1 MKLKPDL
8 NRNRCAGVGR
18 LMGWIAA
25 LLVLAISGCGSD
37 SGEQAQPPNI
47 IFFILDDVGIDQM
60 SAFGYG
66 GAVGVPQTPVID
78 TLVKSGVMFRNTW
91 AMAECS
97 PSRAMFFNGRYP
109 IRTGIANAI
118 TPSDLANSQMSP
130 YESTTPAI
138 LKSAGYASGIFGKT
152 HLTGSAR
159 NPSNNPYGATA
170 QFQLGWDQFSGWGEG
185 APESI
190 DTTAGGVATTGISYP
205 CGFVPGTTSSSG
217 AHIANG
223 ADAGACYTVD
233 NHCSQLSSTAYAPG
247 RTCLERGGIFV
258 PNGVCTSPRPANL
271 NFTLQNGYYVGD
283 LLFNDSNG
291 QATSAPPDDPSGKAR
306 GYRSTLEANLAIDW
320 IKSRP
325 KNQPWMATV
334 SFSSAH
340 TPYQPPPS
348 SLLPSGTPAFDGTD
362 CTSGSSDRTLMT
374 QMVEA
379 MDREIGR
386 VLVDSG
392 VAKRNADGSIAY
404 DPAKSNTMVVVIGD
418 NGSYVYTVK
427 EPFDAKYSK
436 GYVNQ
441 TGVWVPLL
449 VAGPLVVQPGRS
461 VDAMVNVADLF
472 ELFGEIAGINVRD
485 AVPAAHA
492 LDAESMLPYLTDPGA
507 SPIRDSN
514 FTHLATNARAPSTV
528 QGACVIEAADVCT
541 TLFPQ
546 ASLCKDEGG
555 VWYGS
560 GTTVPGVAAV
570 SANGFTSCC
579 QVNEF
584 QLAHGQ
590 DAYSILP
597 DLQQA
602 VRNSGYKLLRIVGP
616 EWVPANGAVPGQC
629 ISNEQ
634 YQFYRIDQATPIPRL
649 DRPSGLLANNLGTT
663 GLTGEDLSNYNWLL
677 SKLQSINNSVVAC
690 PGDGN
695 LDGVVDA
702 KDIED
707 YNTWATRS
715 GGTSTWFDFNLDG
728 KTDSADLAIIRANL
742 GKTCAGSR

>member
-1 MKLKPDL
+1 MNHKPDL
-8 NRNRCAGVGR
+8 MSAQRAGVGR
-18 LMGWIAA
+18 RMGWMAA

-37 SGEQAQPPNI
+37 SGSEQQPPNI

-60 SAFGYG
+60 TAFGYG
-66 GAVGVPQTPVID
+66 GTVDVPQTPVID
-78 TLVKSGVMFRNTW
+78 TLVKGGVIFRNTW

-109 IRTGIANAI
+109 IRTGITDAI
-118 TPSDLANSQMSP
+118 LPSDLAQSQMSP

-152 HLTGSAR
+152 HFTGSAD

-170 QFQLGWDQFSGWGEG
+170 QFQLGWDQFSGWGDG
-185 APESI
+185 APNSI

-205 CGFVPGTTSSSG
+205 CGYVPGTTSSSG
-217 AHIANG
+217 GTIANG
-223 ADAGACYTVD
+223 ADAGACYTID
-233 NHCSQLSSTAYAPG
+233 NRCSQLSSTAYAPG
-247 RTCLERGGIFV
+247 RTCLESGGIFV

-271 NFTLQNGYYVGD
+271 DFTLQNGYYVGD

-320 IKSRP
+320 IKSRS

-334 SFSSAH
+334 SFSTAH
-340 TPYQPPPS
+340 TPYQPPPTA
-348 SLLPSGTPAFDGTD
+348 LLPSGTPAYDGTS
-362 CTSGSSDRTLMT
+362 CTSGSSDRTLAT
-374 QMVEA
+374 QMIES

-386 VLVDSG
+386 VLVESG
-392 VAKRNADGSIAY
+392 VATRNADGSIAY
-404 DPAKSNTMVVVIGD
+404 DPAQSNTMVVVIGD
-418 NGSYVYTVK
+418 NGSYVYNVK
-427 EPFDAKYSK
+427 EPFDPKYAK

-472 ELFGEIAGINVRD
+472 ALFGEIAGINVRD

-514 FTHLATNARAPSTV
+514 FTHLATNARASTTV
-528 QGACVIEAADVCT
+528 QGACVLVAANACT
-541 TLFPQ
+541 TLFPR
-546 ASLCKDEGG
+546 ASVCSDEGG

-560 GTTVPGVAAV
+560 GTTVPGVPTG
-570 SANGFTSCC
+570 GFTTCC

-584 QLAHGQ
+584 LLAQ
-590 DAYSILP
+590 TPPQSAYPILP
-597 DLQQA
+597 DVQQA
-602 VRNSGYKLLRIVGP
+602 VRNSSYKLLRIVGP
-616 EWVPANGAVPGQC
+616 EWVPANGTAPGQC
-629 ISNEQ
+629 VTNEQ
-634 YQFYRIDQATPIPRL
+634 YQFYRIDQATPIPRI
-649 DRPSGLLANNLGTT
+649 DRPTNPGANNLGTI

-677 SKLQSINNSVVAC
+677 SELQSINNSVVDC

-702 KDIED
+702 KDVED

-728 KTDSADLAIIRANL
+728 KTDGDDLATIRANL

>member
-8 NRNRCAGVGR
+8 IGAQGAGVGR
-18 LMGWIAA
+18 RMGWIAA
-25 LLVLAISGCGSD
+25 LLVLAISGCFGSD
-37 SGEQAQPPNI
+37 SGNEPQPPNI

-66 GAVGVPQTPVID
+66 GAVNVPQTPVID

-109 IRTGIANAI
+109 IRTGITDAI
-118 TPSDLANSQMSP
+118 TSSDLANSQMSP
-130 YESTTPAI
+130 YESTTPTI
-138 LKSAGYASGIFGKT
+138 LKTAGYASGIFGKT
-152 HLTGSAR
+152 HFTGSAI
-159 NPSNNPYGATA
+159 NPSTNPYGSTA

-185 APESI
+185 APHAL

-205 CGFVPGTTSSSG
+205 CGYVPGATSPSG
-217 AHIANG
+217 TIANG

-233 NHCSQLSSTAYAPG
+233 NHCSQLSSTSNPPG
-247 RTCLERGGIFV
+247 RTCLERGGILV
-258 PNGVCTSPRPANL
+258 PNGVCTTPRPANL
-271 NFTLQNGYYVGD
+271 DFTLQNGYYVGE

-306 GYRSTLEANLAIDW
+306 GYRSTLEASLAIDW

-340 TPYQPPPS
+340 SPYQPPPA

-362 CTSGSSDRTLMT
+362 CTSASSDRTLMT
-374 QMVEA
+374 QMIEA

-392 VAKRNADGSIAY
+392 VATRNADGSIAY
-404 DPAKSNTMVVVIGD
+404 DPAQSNTMVVVIGD

-427 EPFDAKYSK
+427 APFDAQYSK

-441 TGVWVPLL
+441 TGVWVPLV
-449 VAGPLVVQPGRS
+449 VAGPLVVQPGRY

-472 ELFGEIAGINVRD
+472 ALFGEIAGINVRD
-485 AVPAAHA
+485 AVPSTHA

-507 SPIRDSN
+507 SPIRDVN
-514 FTHLATNARAPSTV
+514 FTHLESNARAPSTV
-528 QGACVIEAADVCT
+528 QAPCVIEAANVCT

-546 ASLCKDEGG
+546 VGLCKDEGG

-560 GTTVPGVAAV
+560 GSPVLGVPEG
-570 SANGFTSCC
+570 GFTTCC

-584 QLAHGQ
+584 RLAQTPPLSTYG
-590 DAYSILP
+590 ILP

-602 VRNSGYKLLRIVGP
+602 VRNSNYKLLRISGP
-616 EWVPANGAVPGQC
+616 EWVPASGAVAGQC
-629 ISNEQ
+629 ITNEQ
-634 YQFYRIDQATPIPRL
+634 YQFYRIDQAKPIPRL
-649 DRPSGLLANNLGTT
+649 DRPTNPGANNLGTT
-663 GLTGEDLSNYNWLL
+663 GLTGEDLSNYNWLV
-677 SKLQSINNSVVAC
+677 SKLQSINNSVVDC

-695 LDGVVDA
+695 LDGVVNAQDV
-702 KDIED
+702 KD

-715 GGTSTWFDFNLDG
+715 GGTSTWFDFNFDG
-728 KTDSADLAIIRANL
+728 KTDSVDLATIRANL

>member
-1 MKLKPDL
+1 MNLKPDL
-8 NRNRCAGVGR
+8 IGAHRAGVGR
-18 LMGWIAA
+18 RMGWIAA
-25 LLVLAISGCGSD
+25 LLVLATSGCYFGSD
-37 SGEQAQPPNI
+37 SGETPQPPNI

-66 GAVGVPQTPVID
+66 GAVDAPQTPVID
-78 TLVKSGVMFRNTW
+78 TLVRSGVMFRNTW

-109 IRTGIANAI
+109 IRTGITDAI
-118 TPSDLANSQMSP
+118 TSSDLANSQMSP
-130 YESTTPAI
+130 YESTTPTV
-138 LKSAGYASGIFGKT
+138 LKTAGYASGIFGKT
-152 HLTGSAR
+152 HFTGSAM
-159 NPSNNPYGATA
+159 NPSNNPYGSTA
-170 QFQLGWDQFSGWGEG
+170 EFQLGWDQFSGWGEG
-185 APESI
+185 APHSI
-190 DTTAGGVATTGISYP
+190 DTTAGGVAPTGTYQ
-205 CGFVPGTTSSSG
+205 CGYVPGTTSPSG
-217 AHIANG
+217 DPIANG

-233 NHCSQLSSTAYAPG
+233 NRCSALASTVNAPG

-258 PNGVCTSPRPANL
+258 PNGVCTSPRPATL
-271 NFTLQNGYYVGD
+271 DFTSQNGYYVGE

-291 QATSAPPDDPSGKAR
+291 QATSAPPDDPSGKSR
-306 GYRSTLEANLAIDW
+306 GYRSTLEANLAVDW

-340 TPYQPPPS
+340 SPYQPPPT
-348 SLLPSGTPAFDGTD
+348 SLLPSGTPAFAGTD
-362 CTSGSSDRTLMT
+362 CTSTPSDRTLMT
-374 QMVEA
+374 QMLEA

-392 VAKRNADGSIAY
+392 VATRNSDGSIAY
-404 DPAKSNTMVVVIGD
+404 DPAKSNTMVVVVGD
-418 NGSYVYTVK
+418 NGSYVYTVR
-427 EPFDAKYSK
+427 EPFDPKYSK

-485 AVPAAHA
+485 AVPATHT

-507 SPIRDSN
+507 SPIRDVN
-514 FTHLATNARAPSTV
+514 FTHIASNARASTTV
-528 QGACVIEAADVCT
+528 QAPCVIEAANVCT

-546 ASLCKDEGG
+546 VGLCTDEGG
-555 VWYGS
+555 TWYGS
-560 GTTVPGVAAV
+560 GSTVEGVPPGGYTT
-570 SANGFTSCC
+570 CC

-584 QLAHGQ
+584 RLANSQ
-590 DAYSILP
+590 TAYGILP
-597 DLQQA
+597 ELQQA
-602 VRNSGYKLLRIVGP
+602 VRNSSYKLLRIAGP

-629 ISNEQ
+629 ITNEQ
-634 YQFYRIDQATPIPRL
+634 YQFYRIDQAAPIPRI
-649 DRPSGLLANNLGTT
+649 DRPSDPGANNLGTT
-663 GLTGEDLSNYNWLL
+663 GLTGEDLSNYNGLL

-695 LDGVVDA
+695 LDGVVNA

>member
-8 NRNRCAGVGR
+8 IGAQRAGVGR
-18 LMGWIAA
+18 RMGWIAA
-25 LLVLAISGCGSD
+25 LLVLAISGCFGSD
-37 SGEQAQPPNI
+37 SGNEQQPPNI

-66 GAVGVPQTPVID
+66 GADDVPQTPVID

-118 TPSDLANSQMSP
+118 TPADLANSQMSP

-152 HLTGSAR
+152 HFTGSPL

-185 APESI
+185 APGSI
-190 DTTAGGVATTGISYP
+190 DTTAGGVADPGTYE
-205 CGFVPGTTSSSG
+205 CGFVPGATSSSG
-217 AHIANG
+217 DPIANG

-233 NHCSQLSSTAYAPG
+233 NHCSQLSSTSNPPG
-247 RTCLERGGIFV
+247 RTCLERGGILV
-258 PNGVCTSPRPANL
+258 PDGMCTSPRPANVD
-271 NFTLQNGYYVGD
+271 FTLQNGYYVGD

-291 QATSAPPDDPSGKAR
+291 QATSAPPGDPSGKAR
-306 GYRSTLEANLAIDW
+306 GYRSTLEASLAIDW

-340 TPYQPPPS
+340 TPYQPPPT

-362 CTSGSSDRTLMT
+362 CTRGSSDRTLMT
-374 QMVEA
+374 QMIEA

-392 VAKRNADGSIAY
+392 VATRNADGSIAY
-404 DPAKSNTMVVVIGD
+404 DPAQSNTMVVVIGD

-427 EPFDAKYSK
+427 EPFDPRYSK

-485 AVPAAHA
+485 AVPATHA

-507 SPIRDSN
+507 SPIRDVS
-514 FTHLATNARAPSTV
+514 FTHLATNKRAPSTV
-528 QGACVIEAADVCT
+528 QGACVIEVASVCT

-546 ASLCKDEGG
+546 ASLCTDEGG
-555 VWYGS
+555 VWYGNGS
-560 GTTVPGVAAV
+560 EVDNVPPG
-570 SANGFTSCC
+570 GFTNCC

-584 QLAHGQ
+584 QLAQGK

-597 DLQQA
+597 DVQQA
-602 VRNSGYKLLRIVGP
+602 VRNSNYKLLRTEGP
-616 EWVPANGAVPGQC
+616 EWVPANGSVPGQC
-629 ISNEQ
+629 ITKTQ
-634 YQFYRIDQATPIPRL
+634 DQFYRIDQATPIPRL
-649 DRPSGLLANNLGTT
+649 DRPTNPGANNLGTT
-663 GLTGEDLSNYNWLL
+663 GLTGEDLSNYNSLL
-677 SKLQSINNSVVAC
+677 SELQSINNSVVDC

-695 LDGVVDA
+695 LDGVVNA
-702 KDIED
+702 KDVED

-715 GGTSTWFDFNLDG
+715 GGTSTWFDFNFDG
-728 KTDSADLAIIRANL
+728 KTDSDDLAVIRANL

>member
-1 MKLKPDL
+1 MKLKTDL
-8 NRNRCAGVGR
+8 IGAQGAGVGR
-18 LMGWIAA
+18 RWGWIAA
-25 LLVLAISGCGSD
+25 LLVLATSGCGFGSD
-37 SGEQAQPPNI
+37 SGNEQQPPNI

-66 GAVGVPQTPVID
+66 GAYDVPQTPVID

-152 HLTGSAR
+152 HFTGSPL

-185 APESI
+185 APNSI
-190 DTTAGGVATTGISYP
+190 DTTAGGVADPGTYE
-205 CGFVPGTTSSSG
+205 CGYVPGTTSSSG
-217 AHIANG
+217 DPIANG

-233 NHCSQLSSTAYAPG
+233 NRCSALASTVNPPG
-247 RTCLERGGIFV
+247 RTCLERGGILV
-258 PNGVCTSPRPANL
+258 PDVVCTSPRPANL

-306 GYRSTLEANLAIDW
+306 GYRSTLEASLAIDW

-340 TPYQPPPS
+340 TPYQPPPT

-374 QMVEA
+374 QMIES

-404 DPAKSNTMVVVIGD
+404 DPAQSNTMVVVIGD

-427 EPFDAKYSK
+427 EPFDPRYSK

-492 LDAESMLPYLTDPGA
+492 LDAESMLPYLTDPAA
-507 SPIRDSN
+507 SPIRDVS
-514 FTHLATNARAPSTV
+514 FTHLATNKRAPSTV
-528 QGACVIEAADVCT
+528 QGACVIEVANVCT

-546 ASLCKDEGG
+546 ASLCTDEGG
-555 VWYGS
+555 VWYGNGSEVDNVPS
-560 GTTVPGVAAV
+560 G
-570 SANGFTSCC
+570 GFTTCC
-579 QVNEF
+579 EVNQF
-584 QLAHGQ
+584 RLAQ
-590 DAYSILP
+590 DPPLSAYSILP

-602 VRNSGYKLLRIVGP
+602 VRNSNYKLLRISGP
-616 EWVPANGAVPGQC
+616 EWVPANGASPGQC
-629 ISNEQ
+629 VTNEQ

-663 GLTGEDLSNYNWLL
+663 GLTGEDLSNYNSLL
-677 SKLQSINNSVVAC
+677 SELQSINNSVVDC

-695 LDGVVDA
+695 LDGVVNA
-702 KDIED
+702 KDVED

-715 GGTSTWFDFNLDG
+715 GGTSTWFDFNFDG
-728 KTDSADLAIIRANL
+728 KTDSVDLATIQANL